1 MKVLMYLD
9 NNHCVPVDAV
19 IKPGLTEEEFVKAW
33 NKAQPGMGTQS
44 GSGRIFEIRRYGNY
58 K

>member
-33 NKAQPGMGTQS
+33 NKAQPGMVHKVVAV
-44 GSGRIFEIRRYGNY
+44 EYL